1 MIGLRKEYNTKNK
14 QQERE
19 IMTQLTPE
27 HFELHSMNK
36 AKKFESDKK
45 SLDNEI
51 KDLNFAIS
59 RLDLIK
65 VELQGN
71 IEIVYI
77 NRLNGILD
85 KFVDV
90 LANLKTKNGTIE
102 LTQNQLAKQLIKK
115 GFIEKESD
123 LVNLHL
129 QIKNK

>member
-1 MIGLRKEYNTKNK
+1 
-14 QQERE
+14 
-19 IMTQLTPE
+19 MTQLKPE
-27 HFELHSMNK
+27 HFEIHSKNK
-36 AKKFESDKK
+36 AKNFEDNKK

-51 KDLNFAIS
+51 KDLDFAIS

-65 VELQGN
+65 AELSGN

-85 KFVDV
+85 KFVNV
-90 LANLKTKNGTIE
+90 LANLKTKNGNIE
-102 LTQNQLAKQLIKK
+102 LTQDQIAKQMIKK

-129 QIKNK
+129 KLKKEK

>member
-1 MIGLRKEYNTKNK
+1 
-14 QQERE
+14 
-19 IMTQLTPE
+19 MTQLTPE

-90 LANLKTKNGTIE
+90 LSNLRTKN
-102 LTQNQLAKQLIKK
+102 AKQMIKK
-115 GFIEKESD
+115 GYIEKESD

-129 QIKNK
+129 QIKKDKK

>member
-1 MIGLRKEYNTKNK
+1 
-14 QQERE
+14 
-19 IMTQLTPE
+19 MTQLTPE

-36 AKKFESDKK
+36 AKKFEDNKK

-51 KDLNFAIS
+51 KDLNFAIN

-65 VELQGN
+65 AELSGN

-85 KFVDV
+85 KFIDV
-90 LANLKTKNGTIE
+90 LSNLKTKNGNIE
-102 LTQNQLAKQLIKK
+102 LTQDQLVKQMIKK
-115 GFIEKESD
+115 GYIEKESD